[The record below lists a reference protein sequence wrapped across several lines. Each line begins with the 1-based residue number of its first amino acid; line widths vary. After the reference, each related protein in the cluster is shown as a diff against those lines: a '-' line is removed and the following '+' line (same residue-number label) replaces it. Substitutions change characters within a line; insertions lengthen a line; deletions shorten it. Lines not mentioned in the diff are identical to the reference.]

1 MSGQSDLTST
11 TLEEFL
17 HKKFVDFELYAKET
31 ESVADHLQLTVP
43 EKREGTTKIWADAK
57 LQKMELKDTAG
68 CRAEWENIFNLFMED
83 TGSKSLRLKDVST
96 VPFKF
101 PRTED
106 DVV

>member
-17 HKKFVDFELYAKET
+17 HRDFVDFELYAKET
-31 ESVADHLQLTVP
+31 ESVANHLLSVP
-43 EKREGTTKIWADAK
+43 EAREGTTKSWADDK
-57 LQKMELKDTAG
+57 LQEMELKDTAKCG
-68 CRAEWENIFNLFMED
+68 VGWENILNLFRED
-83 TGSKSLRLKDVST
+83 TGSKPLRLKDVST